1 MPISVSGMPL
11 FRTIKVSA
19 DRRTRDRRTRDRR
32 ARGFT
37 LIELLV
43 VLMVIGIAA
52 AAVALSLRTGGTSQ
66 LQEEMEHFL
75 LSARFISEQA
85 TLNQEVIGLF
95 VEPGDASARTMGQWC
110 YEWQRFIDQS
120 WQPASDYLSR
130 RCLPEGLDLE
140 ILVEGEPY
148 EYDPRATTPAPVLV
162 FYPSGEATPFE
173 WAITPTGFS
182 PDQQV
187 QRVEVTMN
195 GRIRWRNEE
204 EAQQQYEYE
213 PW

>member
-1 MPISVSGMPL
+1 MPISVSGMPP

-19 DRRTRDRRTRDRR
+19 DRRTRDRR

-95 VEPGDASARTMGQWC
+95 VEPGDASARTMG
-110 YEWQRFIDQS
+110 
-120 WQPASDYLSR
+120 PALALTRGAYPR
-130 RCLPEGLDLE
+130 R
-140 ILVEGEPY
+140 IFARR
-148 EYDPRATTPAPVLV
+148 DPAH
-162 FYPSGEATPFE
+162 
-173 WAITPTGFS
+173 
-182 PDQQV
+182 
-187 QRVEVTMN
+187 
-195 GRIRWRNEE
+195 
-204 EAQQQYEYE
+204 
-213 PW
+213 

>member
-1 MPISVSGMPL
+1 MPISVSGMRE
-11 FRTIKVSA
+11 FRTINTA
-19 DRRTRDRRTRDRR
+19 HNRRV
-32 ARGFT
+32 RGFT
-37 LIELLV
+37 LVELLV
-43 VLMVIGIAA
+43 VLMVIGLAA
-52 AAVALSLRTGGTSQ
+52 AAVSLSLRTGGSSQ

-75 LSARFISEQA
+75 LSARFISDQA
-85 TLNQEVIGLF
+85 TLNREVIGLF
-95 VEPGDASARTMGQWC
+95 VEPGNPGASSPNTRAIDQWC

-120 WQPASDYLSR
+120 WQPASDYLDR

-148 EYDPRATTPAPVLV
+148 QYDPRATTPTPVLV

-173 WAITPTGFS
+173 LAIAPTGFGR
-182 PDQQV
+182 DEET
-187 QRVEVTMN
+187 QRVEVTMT

-204 EAQQQYEYE
+204 EAQERYEYE

>member
-1 MPISVSGMPL
+1 MPTSVYGMPP
-11 FRTIKVSA
+11 FRTTKISGN
-19 DRRTRDRRTRDRR
+19 RR

-43 VLMVIGIAA
+43 VLMVIGVAA
-52 AAVALSLRTGGTSQ
+52 AAVALSLRTGGSSQ

-75 LSARFISEQA
+75 LSARFISDQA
-85 TLNQEVIGLF
+85 TLNREVIGLF
-95 VEPGDASARTMGQWC
+95 VEPGNANAGAPSARAPGAGAMDQWC
-110 YEWQRFIDQS
+110 YQWQRFIDQS
-120 WQPASDYLSR
+120 WQPASDYLDR

-148 EYDPRATTPAPVLV
+148 QYDPRATTPTPVLV

-173 WAITPTGFS
+173 LAIAPTSFGR
-182 PDQQV
+182 DDEM
-187 QRVEVTMN
+187 QRVEVTMT
-195 GRIRWRNEE
+195 GRIRWRNDE
-204 EAQQQYEYE
+204 EAQDRYE

>member
-1 MPISVSGMPL
+1 MVFPAEMDKMPISVSGMPL

-85 TLNQEVIGLF
+85 TLRSEEHTSEL
-95 VEPGDASARTMGQWC
+95 
-110 YEWQRFIDQS
+110 QS
-120 WQPASDYLSR
+120 RGHLVCR
-130 RCLPEGLDLE
+130 LLLE
-140 ILVEGEPY
+140 KKK
-148 EYDPRATTPAPVLV
+148 
-162 FYPSGEATPFE
+162 SN
-173 WAITPTGFS
+173 
-182 PDQQV
+182 
-187 QRVEVTMN
+187 MH
-195 GRIRWRNEE
+195 
-204 EAQQQYEYE
+204 
-213 PW
+213 